1 MSVYPGP
8 GMLGRVQGPRTWV
21 SCKLPSLAMM
31 VFYTLVEL
39 LPARWGSCSWPGS
52 PPSSPSGCVS
62 HCGKRRRKSR
72 KRQAPSSPRERD
84 M

>member
-1 MSVYPGP
+1 
-8 GMLGRVQGPRTWV
+8 MLGRVQGPRTWV

-31 VFYTLVEL
+31 VFYTSEEL

-52 PPSSPSGCVS
+52 PPSSPSGRAPSVS
-62 HCGKRRRKSR
+62 HGGKRRRKSR